1 MLALAVAASAQ
12 SQTQPPIQPQALP
25 EVTAMVVAGQ
35 RLTIELSRPVE
46 FRVFPLARPD
56 RVVIDLP
63 EVEWRVPV
71 GAPASGLGRGGPVQG
86 LRYGLFQ
93 PGLSRVVLDLA
104 QPALVGQAFLAEPG
118 AGHAWRVTVDL
129 APATRARF
137 DDAVRAGQADR
148 LAQTPPAAATRASPP
163 SRVGASAV
171 EPAAAPRGAPAQP
184 PATKGARRVVA
195 IDPGH
200 GGVDPGTTSVTGQFE
215 KNVTLAYAQEMKRA
229 LEATGR
235 YRVVLTRERDETVGL
250 RRRFQLAREAGA
262 ELFVSLHADAIG
274 QASLRGGS
282 VYTLSDRASDAEAE
296 ALAQKENKADV
307 IAGID
312 LTEEPPAVA
321 GILIDLA
328 QRETLAGSAR
338 FARLL
343 LAELGREQAP
353 LLRKGHRAAG
363 FAVLKAPDL
372 PSVLYELGYLSNRQ
386 DEALI
391 RQERHRKR
399 VAQAIV
405 RAADRFFGGGQE

>member
-1 MLALAVAASAQ
+1 MAAALALAGPAGAQ
-12 SQTQPPIQPQALP
+12 AVPD
-25 EVTAMVVAGQ
+25 VTAMAVAGQ
-35 RLTIELSRPVE
+35 RLTIELSAPVE
-46 FRVFPLARPD
+46 FRIFPLAGPD
-56 RVVIDLP
+56 RLVIDLP
-63 EVEWRVPV
+63 EVQWRVPT
-71 GAPASGLGRGGPVQG
+71 GAPASGLGAGGPVQG
-86 LRYGLFQ
+86 VRYGLFQ
-93 PGLSRVVLDLA
+93 PGLSRVVLDLTA
-104 QPALVGQAFLAEPG
+104 PVLVGQAFLAEPG
-118 AGHAWRVTVDL
+118 SGHAWRVTVDL
-129 APATRARF
+129 VPSTRAQL
-137 DDAVRAGQADR
+137 DDAVHTGKADRQGAEGQAQALPTGTP
-148 LAQTPPAAATRASPP
+148 LASAP
-163 SRVGASAV
+163 SRPA
-171 EPAAAPRGAPAQP
+171 EPAAAAVAPTAP
-184 PATKGARRVVA
+184 PAAPKGGRRVVA

-200 GGVDPGTTSVTGQFE
+200 GGIDPGTTSVTGQFE
-215 KNVTLAYAQEMKRA
+215 KTVTLAYAQEMKRA
-229 LEATGR
+229 LEASGR

-328 QRETLAGSAR
+328 QRETQAGSAR

-399 VAQAIV
+399 VAQATLH
-405 RAADRFFGGGQE
+405 AADRFFGGGKG